1 MLERGSVEV
10 GGEGGGEGGGDIVDC
25 KVAPATE
32 MLCNNAR
39 LKAMVDF
46 EK

>member
-1 MLERGSVEV
+1 MDFEDC
-10 GGEGGGEGGGDIVDC
+10 GEGCGEDGGDIFDC
-25 KVAPATE
+25 RVAPATE